1 MPDLTGPSGSSDNGP
16 IGMIGGYPAV
26 GYPNYNPSSSK
37 GFDIFASDRPA
48 SIGLPVGAALK
59 WADCLI
65 NGLVVDPLE
74 GLVGTVGHIVEG
86 TGQVLMNTTDDVL
99 GGVGDVLNH
108 TVEAVVKT
116 SGLASGI
123 LDGIGAKNERR
134 FVA

>member
-1 MPDLTGPSGSSDNGP
+1 MV
-16 IGMIGGYPAV
+16 GGFPAV
-26 GYPNYNPSSSK
+26 GYPNYNPSSVK
-37 GFDIFASDRPA
+37 GFDILAHDRPA

-65 NGLVVDPLE
+65 HGLVVDPLE
-74 GLVGTVGHIVEG
+74 GLVSTVDHVVEG
-86 TGQVLMNTTDDVL
+86 TGQVLKNTTDTVL

-108 TVEAVVKT
+108 TVEATVET